1 MKPLPSSYLKVS
13 YDLRPA
19 KQVERRMILDAFQS
33 LMVSGFPIRDYQYIG
48 FGSIYFVDFV
58 LLHKILG
65 INNLLSIEGD
75 RSITKR
81 VEFNKPFD
89 LIKIRMDYSG
99 DVITGLDRDQ
109 KIILWLDYDYRL
121 CKNIVEDITLAS
133 NILSSGSIILI
144 TVDVRPP
151 EDGNSPSDWRL
162 YYETEAKN
170 FTEFNWTDENYT
182 QTSLPKTTG
191 RILMNAIISGIN
203 GRDKIKYYPLFNF
216 LYSDS
221 CPMLTVGGLIG
232 DEMDGRKVMECSF
245 EGMNFIRRDIND
257 DTFHIRVPK
266 ITKKERFYLDHKMPI
281 NEGWSPK
288 EFEISEDDLKDYNA
302 IYRYYPSFAE
312 LLI

>member
-1 MKPLPSSYLKVS
+1 MKSTPSSSTKVA

-33 LMVSGFPIRDYQYIG
+33 LMVCGFPIRDYQYIG
-48 FGSIYFVDFV
+48 FGSIYFVDFI

-99 DVITGLDRDQ
+99 DVISGLDRDQ
-109 KIILWLDYDYRL
+109 KSILWLDYDYRL
-121 CKNIVEDITLAS
+121 CQNIIEDITLAT
-133 NILSSGSIILI
+133 NILSAGSIILI

-151 EDGNSPSDWRL
+151 EDGDTPNDWRE
-162 YYETEAKN
+162 YYEKQAGN
-170 FTEFNWTDENYT
+170 FTDFDWTDENYA
-182 QTSLPKTTG
+182 QSNLPKTTG
-191 RILMNAIISGIN
+191 KILSNAILTGMN
-203 GRDKIKYYPLFNF
+203 GRNKIQYYPLFNF

-221 CPMLTVGGLIG
+221 CPMLTIGGVIG
-232 DEMDGRKVMECSF
+232 DEMDGRKIAACNLT
-245 EGMNFIRRDIND
+245 GMSFIRNNISD
-257 DTFHIRVPK
+257 DPFQISVPK
-266 ITKKERFYLDHKMPI
+266 ITKKERHYLDHKMPLQQ
-281 NEGWSPK
+281 GWKPS
-288 EFEISEDDLKDYNA
+288 EFEISEEDLMNYNS

-312 LLI
+312 LLT